1 MSVYASRKFQLAV
14 FSMISGT
21 AALFFDKMGGG
32 EYVALVL
39 AILGSYGAANVMAA
53 RNGK

>member
-1 MSVYASRKFQLAV
+1 MLAAFAMV
-14 FSMISGT
+14 LGT
-21 AALFFDKMGGG
+21 VGLFFDKLGGG

-39 AILGSYGAANVMAA
+39 AILGAYGAANVAAA